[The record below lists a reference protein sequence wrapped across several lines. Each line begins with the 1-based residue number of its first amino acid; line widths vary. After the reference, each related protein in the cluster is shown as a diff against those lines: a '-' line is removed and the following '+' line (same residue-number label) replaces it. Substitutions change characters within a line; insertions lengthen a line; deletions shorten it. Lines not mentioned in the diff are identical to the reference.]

1 MVQTAHPGVLT
12 GWVVHI
18 PLPGNETQPARP
30 VGQRAGGP
38 RRSKMQRG
46 PSRLHP
52 DDGARSSGPL
62 PATVLAGHKKHP
74 ANVKELHCVPSPDA
88 AGHACG
94 PQARAKRASRPR
106 IIDDLGRARE
116 WQRMI
121 AAGEVKNAA
130 ELARR
135 YGVTRARV
143 SQLLGLLRLAPEI
156 LSYIDGLSGTE
167 GALHL
172 TARRLRDIAILDNR
186 DEQRARF
193 RDLVG
198 RPSAT
203 SPSGASQ
210 DDPSKEDG

>member
-1 MVQTAHPGVLT
+1 
-12 GWVVHI
+12 
-18 PLPGNETQPARP
+18 
-30 VGQRAGGP
+30 
-38 RRSKMQRG
+38 
-46 PSRLHP
+46 
-52 DDGARSSGPL
+52 
-62 PATVLAGHKKHP
+62 
-74 ANVKELHCVPSPDA
+74 
-88 AGHACG
+88 
-94 PQARAKRASRPR
+94 
-106 IIDDLGRARE
+106 
-116 WQRMI
+116 MI

-172 TARRLRDIAILDNR
+172 TARGLRDIAILDNR
-186 DEQRARF
+186 DVQRARF

-203 SPSGASQ
+203 SPSGAPQ